1 MNQERLMSIL
11 IAPHVSEKS
20 TRVADGSNQVTFK
33 VRRDARKPEIQRA
46 VEAMFDVE
54 VDSVSVL
61 NVKGK
66 RKGIRGRNQGRR
78 SDWRKAY
85 VRLKP
90 GHEIDFIG
98 PVE

>member
-1 MNQERLMSIL
+1 MSIL
-11 IAPHVSEKS
+11 LAPHVSEKS
-20 TRVADGSNQVTFK
+20 TRIADRHNQITFR
-33 VRRDARKPEIQRA
+33 VRTDARKLEIKRA
-46 VEAMFDVE
+46 VEKMFNVE
-54 VDSVSVL
+54 VESVSVL

-66 RKGIRGRNQGRR
+66 RKGSHARNRGRR

-90 GHEIDFIG
+90 GHDIDFMG

>member
-1 MNQERLMSIL
+1 MNEERLMSIL
-11 IAPHVSEKS
+11 LAPHVSEKS
-20 TRVADGSNQVTFK
+20 TRIADRANQIAFR
-33 VRRDARKPEIQRA
+33 VRTDARKPEIKQA
-46 VEAMFDVE
+46 VEKMFNVE
-54 VDSVSVL
+54 VESVSVL

-66 RKGIRGRNQGRR
+66 NKGVRGKNRGRR

-90 GHEIDFIG
+90 GHDIDFIG

>member
-66 RKGIRGRNQGRR
+66 RKGIRGRNKGRR